1 MSAAQDRP
9 VQVNYHLSDS
19 FTPEV
24 DLRVSPPEGF
34 WSDEPHLYAAGVEL
48 FHQGDPAVDLYFVQD
63 GLLKLVRSEDD
74 GHEFLLDLRFS
85 GSLIGAAA
93 VIRKGTHPFSAITV
107 TVCKL
112 TRIGCREFLRVLAK
126 DFCRS
131 AFVIE
136 F

>member
-48 FHQGDPAVDLYFVQD
+48 FHHGRP
-63 GLLKLVRSEDD
+63 R
-74 GHEFLLDLRFS
+74 
-85 GSLIGAAA
+85 
-93 VIRKGTHPFSAITV
+93 
-107 TVCKL
+107 
-112 TRIGCREFLRVLAK
+112 
-126 DFCRS
+126 CRS
-131 AFVIE
+131 LFRPRWPLKTSSIRR
-136 F
+136 